1 MNIRVVVDASV
12 WVSRLMPPE
21 INHNASSFWV
31 ERFTAEGGLL
41 AAPSFLLIEVAAGVS
56 RQTRQPSVSK
66 KALED
71 LNNANVIQFISMDEV
86 LTQAAID
93 VAINLQLR
101 AGDAIYVAL
110 ARQLNIPLISW
121 DKEQLPKA
129 STIITT
135 YTPATYVF
143 PQSESEEPTQQ

>member
-86 LTQAAID
+86 LTQAAVD